1 MERNINNTGPSV
13 TQGKM
18 GLWKMKDKD
27 INPDLH
33 TLIPEHQ
40 TFLSLSSTNEQSKLN
55 QAFVSFY

>member
-40 TFLSLSSTNEQSKLN
+40 TFLSLS
-55 QAFVSFY
+55 